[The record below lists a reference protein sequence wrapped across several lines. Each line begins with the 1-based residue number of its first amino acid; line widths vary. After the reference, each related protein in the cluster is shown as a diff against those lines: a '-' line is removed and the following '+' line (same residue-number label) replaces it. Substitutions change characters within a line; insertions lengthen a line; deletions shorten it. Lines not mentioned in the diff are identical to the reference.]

1 MTHLLQYF
9 PQLSLR
15 PENLPELRSLILQLA
30 VEGKLTAEWRKVNLD
45 VEPASELLA
54 RIEAEKAAL
63 VKAKQ
68 IKKSKPL
75 PPVRAEEMPF
85 ELPEGWVWCR
95 LGEIGIINP
104 RNDADES
111 ILAGFI
117 PMKNISEE
125 YGVEPIP
132 EKRAWGEIKKGYT
145 HFQDD
150 DVAFAKITPCF
161 QNSKAAL
168 FSNLPNG
175 IGAGTTELH
184 VFRPFIQNSYSKFV
198 YNIFKAPR
206 FLSEGEKVMTGS
218 AGQKRVPKDYF
229 KNYIIA
235 LPPLPEQQAIVQ
247 TVDALLQELDQLQ
260 QRTETRLQLKTDY
273 ATAALRRLTTAPA
286 VGPAWDA
293 MAPHFR
299 TFFDETGNV
308 QSLRA
313 AILQLAVQG
322 KLTAQWRKAQPGVEP
337 ATELLSRIQAE
348 KAALVKA
355 KKIKKEKPLPPVDMD
370 EVPFGVPEGWV
381 WCRLGQVITFLNGF
395 AFKSSTYVADSEYQI
410 IRLGNVKNDGLKL
423 DIKQAYVPKEI
434 GESTLAYQIL
444 ENDILT
450 TLTGTKG
457 KKDYCY
463 TCIVEAENVEN
474 KTLLLNQRVG
484 CIRAVERSFPPL
496 LNIFL
501 KSESLLD
508 QLFATESGTANQG
521 NIGSGSFKQ
530 LIFPLPP
537 LPEQHAIVQA
547 VEELLG
553 LCTALEEAAGR
564 RDVVLGDWVRAVVAG
579 V

>member
-30 VEGKLTAEWRKVNLD
+30 VEGKLTAEWRKANPD

-54 RIEAEKAAL
+54 RIEAEKAEL
-63 VKAKQ
+63 VKAKK

-75 PPVRAEEMPF
+75 PPVSAEEMPL

-95 LGEIGIINP
+95 LGEISEILNG
-104 RNDADES
+104 RAYKKQELLEDES
-111 ILAGFI
+111 LTPVLRVGNLFTSKKWYYSDLEL
-117 PMKNISEE
+117 PD
-125 YGVEPIP
+125 
-132 EKRAWGEIKKGYT
+132 EKYCEKGDLLYAWSASFG
-145 HFQDD
+145 
-150 DVAFAKITPCF
+150 
-161 QNSKAAL
+161 
-168 FSNLPNG
+168 
-175 IGAGTTELH
+175 
-184 VFRPFIQNSYSKFV
+184 PFIWDGPKSIYHYHIWKLPHTDKVNKEFLYYLLLSDTEK
-198 YNIFKAPR
+198 IKA
-206 FLSEGEKVMTGS
+206 SGHGVSMTHMTK
-218 AGQKRVPKDYF
+218 AKMTLFEFP
-229 KNYIIA
+229 

-260 QRTETRLQLKTDY
+260 QRTEARLQLKADY

-286 VGPAWDA
+286 VGPAWEA
-293 MAPHFR
+293 LAPHFR

-322 KLTAQWRKAQPGVEP
+322 KLTAQWRKAHPDVEP

-381 WCRLGQVITFLNGF
+381 WCRLGQMTEVITKG
-395 AFKSSTYVADSEYQI
+395 SSPKWQGVSYVSEDEGILFITSENVGNYSLLLEKKKYVESKFNDIEPRSILRRDDILMNIVGGSIGRTAIFDLDIVANINQAVTI
-410 IRLGNVKNDGLKL
+410 IRLMDKCFHQYFLHFFNSPLCISYMYD
-423 DIKQAYVPKEI
+423 KQVDNARPNL
-434 GESTLAYQIL
+434 SM
-444 ENDILT
+444 
-450 TLTGTKG
+450 
-457 KKDYCY
+457 
-463 TCIVEAENVEN
+463 
-474 KTLLLNQRVG
+474 
-484 CIRAVERSFPPL
+484 
-496 LNIFL
+496 
-501 KSESLLD
+501 
-508 QLFATESGTANQG
+508 G
-521 NIGSGSFKQ
+521 NIAKFM
-530 LIFPLPP
+530 IPIPP

-579 V
+579 G

>member
-1 MTHLLQYF
+1 M
-9 PQLSLR
+9 
-15 PENLPELRSLILQLA
+15 
-30 VEGKLTAEWRKVNLD
+30 
-45 VEPASELLA
+45 EPASELLA
-54 RIEAEKAAL
+54 RIEAEKAEL
-63 VKAKQ
+63 VKAKK
-68 IKKSKPL
+68 IRKEKPL
-75 PPVRAEEMPF
+75 AEIEKSERWSSIPKTWLF
-85 ELPEGWVWCR
+85 VR
-95 LGEIGIINP
+95 LGEIGDWGSGATP
-104 RNDADES
+104 KR
-111 ILAGFI
+111 
-117 PMKNISEE
+117 SE
-125 YGVEPIP
+125 
-132 EKRAWGEIKKGYT
+132 
-145 HFQDD
+145 
-150 DVAFAKITPCF
+150 
-161 QNSKAAL
+161 
-168 FSNLPNG
+168 
-175 IGAGTTELH
+175 
-184 VFRPFIQNSYSKFV
+184 SKF
-198 YNIFKAPR
+198 YGGSINWFK
-206 FLSEGEKVMTGS
+206 SGELN
-218 AGQKRVPKDYF
+218 
-229 KNYIIA
+229 NYIIDYESKEKITDLA
-235 LPPLPEQQAIVQ
+235 VQKTSVRLNQPGDVLIAMYGATIGKTGVLAVHGTTNQAVCACTCFSGMNNRFLHLLLKALKPIFIGQGEGGAQPNISRIKIRNQPIPLPPLPEQQAIVQ

-286 VGPAWDA
+286 VGPAWEA
-293 MAPHFR
+293 LAPHFR

-308 QSLRA
+308 QSLSA

-322 KLTAQWRKAQPGVEP
+322 KLTAQWRKAHPDVEP
-337 ATELLSRIQAE
+337 ATELLSRIKAE

-355 KKIKKEKPLPPVDMD
+355 KKIKKEKPLPPVDAA
-370 EVPFGVPEGWV
+370 EVPFAVPEGWV
-381 WCRLGQVITFLNGF
+381 WCRLGEVITFLNGF

-579 V
+579 G